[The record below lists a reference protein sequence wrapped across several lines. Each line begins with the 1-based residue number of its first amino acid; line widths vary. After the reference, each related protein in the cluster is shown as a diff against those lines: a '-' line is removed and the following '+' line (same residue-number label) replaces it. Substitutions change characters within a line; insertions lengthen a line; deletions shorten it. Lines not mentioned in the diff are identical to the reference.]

1 VRISYAAS
9 SALARQLEQGAPAD
23 LYLSA
28 DIDWMA
34 WSAAR
39 HLVRAE
45 TRIDLLG
52 NRLVLIAPARDAR
65 TMALR
70 RGMDLAGALGGGRLA
85 LADPA
90 AVPAGKYGK
99 AALAA
104 LGVWDSV
111 KDRLARAENVRAALA
126 FVARGEAPLGI
137 VYASDAA
144 VEPGVRVVATFGA
157 GLHPPIVYPAAVTA
171 ASTNP
176 AAARFLAFL
185 ASEPARPIFERYGFT
200 VLVPGRARS

>member
-1 VRISYAAS
+1 
-9 SALARQLEQGAPAD
+9 
-23 LYLSA
+23 
-28 DIDWMA
+28 
-34 WSAAR
+34 
-39 HLVRAE
+39 
-45 TRIDLLG
+45 
-52 NRLVLIAPARDAR
+52 
-65 TMALR
+65 
-70 RGMDLAGALGGGRLA
+70 
-85 LADPA
+85 
-90 AVPAGKYGK
+90 
-99 AALAA
+99 
-104 LGVWDSV
+104 V